1 MDTICCKFHAVCT
14 TGGTN
19 AMKNGSICPAVL
31 NLFILFVISI
41 SSASAQ
47 SVLEEIVV
55 TARKREQ
62 NLQNVSISISAFTAN
77 RIQEMGLLNSQDLSW
92 MTPGMY
98 ASGAVGNL
106 NPMYTIRGIGLNDF
120 FTNNNPTVG
129 LYVNEVIQP
138 FSPMMSFQMFDLER
152 IEVLKGPQGTLYG
165 RNTTGGAINFISRR
179 PGEEL
184 NGYLRAG
191 YGEFDRVEA
200 EGAIGGPISDD
211 LGGRLA
217 FLTTQQSDGWMRN
230 AVTGKKVGEID
241 QVALRGILQW
251 QPAENF
257 EVEFIGSYA
266 EDNSDTHLREHVG
279 FADGPFS
286 TNLCAAA
293 IAGRRDEGNCVS
305 FLGFFD
311 PNADDRYT
319 HSNSSILGNDN
330 DTDTLGLTLKVNWD
344 IGDMTLTSVTGYSEY
359 DRVYTEDADGTAL
372 AMIDVRSDDDATT
385 FSQELRLSG
394 IMSRI
399 DWVLGAFYS
408 DNEISFN
415 FIQDLRQHLFL
426 SVVDTVWK
434 QESSSVAVFGHA
446 DFALTNKLSI
456 VGGLRYTYE
465 EKKIRYD
472 ASDLNPFGTTQF
484 LPPTVSG
491 FNDRFSNNEI
501 SGQAGV
507 DFQVT
512 DDILTYFSFNRGFK
526 TGGYK
531 GAIAF
536 SLAELEPFTQET
548 VYAYEAGIKSTWAN
562 GRVRF
567 NAAAYYSDWK
577 DFQAFVNEIRGGIPV
592 IVLTNAGDAE
602 IYGIEAD
609 LLLHPTDGLD
619 IQATL
624 NWMDTEIKKFNNI
637 PGTPDSTGNNLAN
650 SPDLMFNG
658 RVRYE
663 FPVANTGFNAY
674 ISSDFIFRDRVY
686 YSLANRGQ
694 NSQASN
700 WLWHGRA
707 GVVTEDG
714 KWEASVWGKNLTDEA
729 YVTQSYDNTGG
740 IFPSQNFIGEPRTY
754 GVSVQYNF

>member
-1 MDTICCKFHAVCT
+1 MKINS
-14 TGGTN
+14 TN
-19 AMKNGSICPAVL
+19 AVVL
-31 NLFILFVISI
+31 NFFIVFVISI
-41 SSASAQ
+41 SPVSAQ

-62 NLQNVSISISAFTAN
+62 NLQEVSISITAFTSK
-77 RIQEMGLLNSQDLSW
+77 RIQEMNLLNAQDISW
-92 MTPGMY
+92 MTPGLY
-98 ASGAVGNL
+98 ASGSVGNL
-106 NPMYTIRGIGLNDF
+106 NPMYTLRGIGLNDF

-129 LYVNEVIQP
+129 LYLDEVVQP
-138 FSPMMSFQMFDLER
+138 FSPMMGFQMFDLER
-152 IEVLKGPQGTLYG
+152 VEVLKGPQGTLYG

-200 EGAIGGPISDD
+200 EGAIGGPIAEN

-230 AVTGKKVGEID
+230 TVTGKKVGEID
-241 QVALRGILQW
+241 QVAVRGILQW
-251 QPAENF
+251 QPADNF
-257 EVEFIGSYA
+257 GIEFIGRYA
-266 EDNSDTHLREHVG
+266 EDNSDTYLREHVG
-279 FADGPFS
+279 FAEAPFS
-286 TNLCAAA
+286 TSSCASA

-319 HSNSSILGNDN
+319 HSNSSIHGNDI
-330 DTDTLGLTLKVNWD
+330 DADALGLTLKMDWN
-344 IGDMTLTSVTGYSEY
+344 IGDMTLTSVTGYSEF
-359 DRVYTEDADGTAL
+359 DRVYSEDADGTPF
-372 AMIDVRSDDDATT
+372 AMIDVVSYNDGTT

-399 DWVLGAFYS
+399 EWVLGGFFSDDEMSFY
-408 DNEISFN
+408 FL
-415 FIQDLRQHLFL
+415 QDLRQHLFL
-426 SVVDTVWK
+426 SVVDTDWK
-434 QESSSVAVFGHA
+434 QESSSIALFGHVN
-446 DFALTNKLSI
+446 FALANRLSL

-465 EKKIRYD
+465 DKKIRYD
-472 ASDLNPFGTTQF
+472 ASDLDPFGTTQF

-491 FNDRFSNNEI
+491 YRDRISNNEV
-501 SGQAGV
+501 SGQAGL

-512 DDILTYFSFNRGFK
+512 DDILTYFTFNRGFK

-536 SLAELEPFTQET
+536 SQAEVEPFTQET
-548 VYAYEAGIKSTWAN
+548 VHAYEAGIKSTWAN
-562 GRVRF
+562 GKVRF
-567 NAAAYYSDWK
+567 NAAAYFSDWE
-577 DFQAFVNEIRGGIPV
+577 DFQAFVNEIRSGVPV

-619 IQATL
+619 IQATI
-624 NWMDTEIKKFNNI
+624 NWMDTEITKYNTI
-637 PGTPDSTGNNLAN
+637 PGTADATGNNLAN
-650 SPDLMFNG
+650 APDLMFNG
-658 RVRYE
+658 LFRYE
-663 FPVANTGFNAY
+663 FPLANSGFNAY
-674 ISSDFIFRDRVY
+674 ISSDLIYRDRVY

-694 NSQASN
+694 ASQGSN
-700 WLWHGRA
+700 WLWNGRV
-707 GVVTEDG
+707 GVISQDG
-714 KWEASVWGKNLTDEA
+714 TWEASVWGKNLTDEA
-729 YVTQSYDNTGG
+729 YVKQSYDNTGG